1 MLLEKV
7 CLLRS
12 QKISLNKFIFQLKE
26 LGPDCSQRTA
36 FKRKK
41 KNKKDRIRAVLTS
54 EFNVFI
60 SLLQVLAIR
69 DLLMDLPAG

>member
-41 KNKKDRIRAVLTS
+41 NKKDRIRAVLTS

>member
-41 KNKKDRIRAVLTS
+41 TKKDRIRAVLTS